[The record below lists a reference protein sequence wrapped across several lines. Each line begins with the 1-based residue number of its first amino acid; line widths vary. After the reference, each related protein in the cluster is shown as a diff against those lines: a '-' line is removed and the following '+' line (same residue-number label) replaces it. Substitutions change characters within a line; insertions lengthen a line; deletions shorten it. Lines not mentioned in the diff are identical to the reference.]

1 MGLKKKGD
9 EEPKAITL
17 QAVAKNKKK
26 GSKRLSSCPSL
37 LFSFLASFSFASQL
51 KNLG

>member
-1 MGLKKKGD
+1 MALKKKGA
-9 EEPKAITL
+9 EESKAITL
-17 QAVAKNKKK
+17 QAVAKKKK
-26 GSKRLSSCPSL
+26 GSKRLSSCPSF

>member
-1 MGLKKKGD
+1 MALKKKGA
-9 EEPKAITL
+9 EESKAITL
-17 QAVAKNKKK
+17 QGVAKNKKK
-26 GSKRLSSCPSL
+26 GSRRLSSCPSL